1 MAALIKADYLTK
13 TYRTGKV
20 EVRALRGVSLEIDRG
35 EFVSIMGPSGSGK
48 TTLMDIL
55 GCLSKPTSGSY
66 DLNGQRTGHL
76 DDNRLSEIRNEQIG
90 FVFQT
95 FNLLRRTTAQGNVE
109 LPMLY
114 SGVGAQERKRRAKAA
129 LEAVGLGERAHH
141 YPNELSGGEQQRVA
155 IARALVNNPSII
167 LADEPTGNL
176 DSQSGEEIMTV
187 FEKLHEQGTTIIVV
201 THDLE
206 VAKCAGRIIQI
217 KDGHI
222 EREEVRRERVER
234 KVSVSDKTIKK
245 NPLRGSLVSGFT
257 SGYKGFLSN
266 KMRSFLTILGIVIG
280 VAAVI
285 SMLGV
290 GEGAKS
296 QITSQIEKLGS
307 NVLMVFPRRAES
319 KEEALEW
326 RGRSKGLIHEDA
338 IAIKEKISAVNEVA
352 PQIRTQERVRYLD
365 EYWDTRLLGT
375 SPSYQTIRNL
385 EMDEGRFFDQEELDS
400 WAKVCVIGK
409 TVKEELFGNEYP
421 VGKDIKVRDE
431 RFTVIGILKE
441 KGRVGWEDFDD
452 QILIP
457 FTTAQKR
464 FTGDD
469 KLQTI
474 FVQAK
479 SSEATNTA
487 TRQVETLL
495 TARHNKVVDFR
506 VRSQEEF
513 RQTIEQTANTFKL
526 MLAGIAAISLIVGG
540 IGIMNIML
548 VSVTERTREI
558 GIRKAVGAKRR
569 DVLVQFLIESVVL
582 AFVGGFVGILLG
594 FVSANTIGTLMI
606 GAGQFGP
613 RRLFA
618 ATEAQSVVTLGSI
631 FLAFFFAVG
640 VGIFFGMYPANK
652 ASKLDPVEALRYE

>member
-1 MAALIKADYLTK
+1 MAALIKTDKLTK
-13 TYRTGKV
+13 IYGMGKV
-20 EVRALRGVSLEIDRG
+20 EVRALRGVSMEIDRG

-55 GCLSKPTSGSY
+55 GCLSKPTSGTY
-66 DLNGQRTGHL
+66 YLNRQAINEL
-76 DDNRLSEIRNEQIG
+76 NDNYLSEIRNEQIG

-95 FNLLRRTTAQGNVE
+95 FNLLPRSTALGNVE
-109 LPMLY
+109 LPLLY
-114 SGVGAQERKRRAKAA
+114 AGVSDRERKKRA
-129 LEAVGLGERAHH
+129 LEALETVGLKGRAHH

-176 DSQSGEEIMTV
+176 DSQSGEEIMSV
-187 FEKLHEQGTTIIVV
+187 FKRLHEQGKTIIVV
-201 THDLE
+201 THDPE
-206 VAKCAGRIIQI
+206 VAKYADRILQV
-217 KDGHI
+217 KDGQVK
-222 EREEVRRERVER
+222 REEVQR
-234 KVSVSDKTIKK
+234 KIAEHKIGASDKINKRTSLI
-245 NPLRGSLVSGFT
+245 GSFVSGFS
-257 SGYKGFLSN
+257 SGYKGLLSN
-266 KMRSFLTILGIVIG
+266 KLRSFLTVLGIVIG

-285 SMLGV
+285 GMLGV

-326 RGRSKGLIHEDA
+326 RGRSKGLTYEDA
-338 IAIKEKISAVNEVA
+338 IAIREKISAINEVA

-365 EYWDTRLLGT
+365 KYWDTRLLGT
-375 SPSYQTIRNL
+375 SPSYQGIRNL
-385 EMDEGRFFDQEELDS
+385 EMDEGRFFDQEEIDS

-409 TVKEELFGNEYP
+409 TVKEELFGNERP
-421 VGKDIKVRDE
+421 VGKDVKVRDE
-431 RFTVIGILKE
+431 RFTAIGVLKE

-469 KLQTI
+469 RVQTI

-479 SSEATNTA
+479 SSEATDTA
-487 TRQVETLL
+487 TQQVEALL
-495 TARHNKVVDFR
+495 TAKHNKVVDFR

-513 RQTIEQTANTFKL
+513 RQAIEQTASTFKL

-569 DVLVQFLIESVVL
+569 DILVQFLIESIVI
-582 AFVGGFVGILLG
+582 AFAGGVIGIILG
-594 FVSANTIGTLMI
+594 IGFAGTIGNMMI
-606 GAGQFGP
+606 GAGTFGP
-613 RRLFA
+613 RRFFGGG
-618 ATEAQSVVTLGSI
+618 QSVITLSSI
-631 FLAFFFAVG
+631 LLAFFFAVS